1 MQETKTIVRKTA
13 YLDALKE
20 RVLVFDG
27 AMGTMLQSMKLT
39 EADFGGKALVGCND
53 ALVLSSPEVIAS
65 VHRAYLE
72 AGADVIETDTF
83 RSNRITLADYG
94 LADRVIELNRAA
106 AQLAR
111 RVADSFST
119 PEKPRFVAGSMGPS
133 GKLIS
138 TDDPQM
144 SDISFEELADVFREQ
159 AIGLIQGGADLL
171 LLETQQ
177 DILEVKAAIN
187 GIQRAF
193 EEEGVILPIQAQVT
207 LDVNGKML
215 LGSDITAVTAI
226 LQGMGVS
233 VIGMNCST
241 GPEHMRPS
249 VAYLSEHATLP
260 ISVIPNAGLPM
271 NVNGEAVYPMQP
283 EPFSDLLAEY
293 VREYGVRVVGG
304 CCGTRPEH
312 IRELVAKLPQA
323 LPERPALKP
332 EAELASPVQAVQI
345 EQQPVPFLVGERL
358 NAQGSRAFKRLLL
371 AEDFDGMLQIAREQ
385 VENGAHGLDV
395 SVALTERSN
404 EAELMAKLVKRLS
417 LEVPVPL
424 IIDSTEPEVIE
435 AALQNTP
442 GRCLIN
448 STNLESGEA
457 KARRIF
463 ALAKQYSAAVLALTI
478 DEQGMAKTAE
488 RKLEVAERIYH
499 LAVDEC
505 GLQPQDLVFDDL
517 TFTLATGEE
526 VYRNSAVET
535 LRGITLIKQALPGVH
550 TSLGVSNVSFGL
562 SPASRKV
569 INSVFLYHAVQ
580 AGLDMAIV
588 NPAQIKP
595 YVEIPPQERELAE
608 ALIFNKH
615 ENALADLI
623 AYFDAN
629 PEAAGDEGQKV
640 DPFEGLSASE
650 RLRERILR
658 RQKVGVEEDIEAII
672 AEHPEQ
678 PKSQTA
684 VEILNTI
691 LLPAMKEVGDRFGA
705 GELILPFVLQSAEV
719 MKKAV
724 AHLENYLEKKEGAS
738 KGKLVLATV
747 YGDVHDIGKNLV
759 KTIISNNGYE
769 VVDLGKQV
777 PAEMIIQTAIE
788 ENATAIGLS
797 ALLVSTSKQMPLI
810 VNELHRRKLKFPVLV
825 GGAAINARF
834 GWRILK
840 CDDGEL
846 YAPGVYYCK
855 DAFEGLAVMETLADP
870 QRYQESLA
878 DLRRKSEHEFASERT
893 TAEPAKVA
901 AKERSLPP
909 AEFIPTVSEW
919 GPRVVES
926 MPLPLVADHLSLN
939 ELYRLSWGAKNAHG
953 EEWQRL
959 KAEFDAR
966 RLKMLADAE
975 KHGWLKPQGVYG
987 YWPALADGNTL
998 ILYDP
1003 ASLEDLEP
1011 RELERFEFPRQAG
1024 GEGISLADYFLPVGS
1039 ERFDVVA
1046 LQVVTVGEA
1055 ASQHFAELEAAQNYS
1070 EAYFVH
1076 GLAVQ
1081 MAEAAADYLHDHIRR
1096 ELGLREKQGLRYS
1109 WGYPAIPDL
1118 ADHRKVFDLL
1128 PAEKALG
1135 MSLTPAYQ
1143 LVPEQST
1150 AAIIVHHPL
1159 AKYFNVG
1166 VNRVD
1171 QLLG

>member
-1 MQETKTIVRKTA
+1 VQETKTIVRKTA

-144 SDISFEELADVFREQ
+144 SDITFEELADVFREQ
-159 AIGLIQGGADLL
+159 AVGLIQGGVDLL

-177 DILEVKAAIN
+177 DILEVKAAIA

-193 EEEGVILPIQAQVT
+193 EEERVILPIQAQVT

-810 VNELHRRKLKFPVLV
+810 VNELHRRKLNFPVLI

-870 QRYQESLA
+870 QRYQASLA
-878 DLRRKSEHEFASERT
+878 DLRRKSEHEFSSERT

-909 AEFIPTVSEW
+909 AEFIPAVSEW
-919 GPRVVES
+919 GPRVVAS

-966 RLKMLADAE
+966 RLRMLADAE

-1003 ASLEDLEP
+1003 ASLEDPEP

-1118 ADHRKVFDLL
+1118 TDHRKVFDLL
-1128 PAEKALG
+1128 PAENALG